1 MGFTKMRNA
10 DGTTQLLDAPTVACR
25 RTLRLRNTRSIMRS
39 PCRQDDTG
47 TVVLDEQV
55 RLRKVRDIRRQLRQG
70 RYDVLGRLD
79 AVADRL
85 LEVLTR

>member
-1 MGFTKMRNA
+1 
-10 DGTTQLLDAPTVACR
+10 
-25 RTLRLRNTRSIMRS
+25 MRS

-47 TVVLDEQV
+47 AVVLDEKV
-55 RLRKVRDIRRQLRQG
+55 RLRKVHSIRRQLREG

>member
-1 MGFTKMRNA
+1 
-10 DGTTQLLDAPTVACR
+10 
-25 RTLRLRNTRSIMRS
+25 MRS